1 VSDEEQPPGL
11 DDLPEN
17 LPPAVRSVV
26 EASAT
31 AGGRKVMWWVIG
43 GLLGLAFLAF
53 LAVGA
58 NRPADPVL
66 GAEATTTTTVV
77 RVKFGDFTE
86 LALRVLAQGTAPDPG
101 ATPFCVLVADTA
113 AERAQGLTGRQDLGG
128 YDGMLFVFE
137 EETTARFHMRNTPL
151 PLTIAFF
158 DTGGAFVSSTDMAP
172 CGNSSR
178 CPRYSATGR
187 YRMALEV
194 PQGGL
199 GRLKVGP
206 GARLVLGGTC
216 T

>member
-1 VSDEEQPPGL
+1 MTDEPSPI
-11 DDLPEN
+11 DSDLPEN
-17 LPPAVRSVV
+17 LPPTVRTLV

-31 AGGRKVMWWVIG
+31 ATGRKVMWWVIG

-66 GAEATTTTTVV
+66 GAVKTTTTTQP
-77 RVKFGDFTE
+77 RVNFGNFDE
-86 LALRVLAQGTAPDPG
+86 MGIRVLAPNTKPEPG
-101 ATPFCVLVADTA
+101 ATPFCVLVAETPA
-113 AERAQGLTGRQDLGG
+113 QRAQGLMNRPDLGG
-128 YDGMLFVFE
+128 YDGMLFVFPQ
-137 EETTARFHMRNTPL
+137 ETDAKFHMRNTPL

-158 DTGGAFVSSTDMAP
+158 DSGGVFVSSADMAP

-178 CPRYSATGR
+178 CPRYAATGL
-187 YRMALEV
+187 YRTALEV
-194 PQGGL
+194 SQGGL
-199 GRLKVGP
+199 GRMKIGP

>member
-1 VSDEEQPPGL
+1 MSEPGL

-17 LPPAVRSVV
+17 LPPTVRAVV

-31 AGGRKVMWWVIG
+31 ESGRKVMWWVIG
-43 GLLGLAFLAF
+43 SLIGLGFLAF

-66 GAEATTTTTVV
+66 GAEQTTTTTVP
-77 RVKFGDFTE
+77 RVKFGNFGE
-86 LALRVLAQGTAPDPG
+86 LALRVLAADTTPDPS
-101 ATPFCVLVADTA
+101 ASPFCVLS
-113 AERAQGLTGRQDLGG
+113 AETPEQRAQGLTGRQDLGG
-128 YDGMLFVFE
+128 YDGMLFVFPQ
-137 EETTARFHMRNTPL
+137 ETDAKFHMRNTPL

-158 DTGGAFVSSTDMAP
+158 DTAGAFVSSTDMAP
-172 CGNSSR
+172 CGNSRR
-178 CPRYSATGR
+178 CPRYGATGR

-199 GRLKVGP
+199 GRLKIGP
-206 GARLVLGGTC
+206 GARMILGGTC

>member
-1 VSDEEQPPGL
+1 MTDPTL

-17 LPPAVRSVV
+17 LPPTVRAVV

-31 AGGRKVMWWVIG
+31 PSGRKVLWWVIG
-43 GLLGLAFLAF
+43 GLFGLAFLAF

-66 GAEATTTTTVV
+66 GAVESTTTTVP
-77 RVKFGDFTE
+77 RVKFGNFGE
-86 LALRVLAQGTAPDPG
+86 LALRVLAAGTKPDQG
-101 ATPFCVLVADTA
+101 ATPFCVLVADTP
-113 AERAQGLTGRQDLGG
+113 AERATGLTGRQDLGG
-128 YDGMLFVFE
+128 YDGMLFVFP
-137 EETTARFHMRNTPL
+137 EETTSKFHMRNTPL

-158 DTGGAFVSSTDMAP
+158 DAAANFVSSADMAP
-172 CGNSSR
+172 CGNRSN
-178 CPRYSATGR
+178 CPRYAASAK

-199 GRLKVGP
+199 GRLQVGP
-206 GARLVLGGTC
+206 GSRLILGGTC